1 VICYFDSSAILSH
14 LLEEREVP
22 GISRLWDESTER
34 LSSNLLKIECIV
46 GIRRAGLAQGF
57 PADTEW
63 PMERIDLLTQFLSGM
78 SFKIV
83 DESVENIIRLTPG
96 LSNCRA
102 LDALHL
108 ATALLF
114 RSNVDEPF
122 SLVTLDNRMKA
133 LAPQFG
139 FPVLPGA

>member
-1 VICYFDSSAILSH
+1 MICYFDSSAILSH
-14 LLEEREVP
+14 LLEEREAP

-63 PMERIDLLTQFLSGM
+63 PMERIDLLSQFLSGM

-83 DESVENIIRLTPG
+83 DESVENVIRLTPG
-96 LSNCRA
+96 LSNCWA
-102 LDALHL
+102 LDAIHL

-122 SLVTLDNRMKA
+122 SLVTLDNRMRV

-139 FPVLPGA
+139 FSVLPGA